1 MVLRPRY
8 GFGMLKLPI
17 NIVIMPILV
26 LLFALTGC
34 GDGSQI
40 DGFVQIRTA
49 PDNYTIEDLKAFGFK
64 TSKHYDVNGLPDGLD
79 AWKGFWGLDPYERHD
94 YEIRFYS
101 SHDVA
106 ISSGK
111 PIAIESSGVEF
122 ETNRDKT
129 QPLFSSGE
137 NSGYR
142 NFKKK
147 QTWTEGVKDR
157 WHANPLGSVGPTY
170 PDWMILG
177 NMVIL
182 CDGLD
187 SEEALIRCAELID
200 NFLLSEKS

>member
-1 MVLRPRY
+1 
-8 GFGMLKLPI
+8 MLKLPI
-17 NIVIMPILV
+17 NIVILTSLM
-26 LLFALTGC
+26 LLSVLTGC

-40 DGFVQIRTA
+40 DGFVQIKTA

-64 TSKHYDVNGLPDGLD
+64 TSKHYDVKGLPDGLD
-79 AWKGFWGLDPYERHD
+79 AWNGFWGLDPYERHD

-101 SHDVA
+101 SHDLAV
-106 ISSGK
+106 SSGK
-111 PIAIESSGVEF
+111 PVAIESTGAEF
-122 ETNRDKT
+122 EANRDTT

-142 NFKKK
+142 IFKKK

-200 NFLLSEKS
+200 NFLPSEES